1 MIKYLLV
8 TLIVCLGFLATVQSA
23 HAAYL
28 FLDPQTKNV
37 AVDDIL
43 TVNVRIN
50 TEDEKV
56 QGAEAWID
64 FDATQLELIDVKDP
78 EASQKF
84 FSNDIVTKNS
94 PILIYIVNWINLDGE
109 AISSTPPKDAIAV
122 MRFKALK
129 AGTHAL
135 TLRCKDGETKDSA
148 IAVRK
153 NKKTTDV
160 IQCAKVKNGSYAV
173 GGASTGTT
181 PGTSPQPTLPGRAT
195 PVVTQPQSTNT
206 PTPTLKPGAPTN
218 TPTLTPTNTPTPSP
232 TRMPTLKPTTVATG
246 GAAITQGPL
255 ASPSALPKSGSV
267 GSIGIVVGVGLLLTA
282 ISIFVKVF
290 VL

>member
-1 MIKYLLV
+1 MIKHLLV
-8 TLIVCLGFLATVQSA
+8 TLIVCLGFLGTVQSA
-23 HAAYL
+23 QAAYL
-28 FLDPQTKNV
+28 FLDPQTKSV
-37 AVDDIL
+37 AVSDIV

-50 TEDEKV
+50 TEEEKV

-94 PILIYIVNWINLDGE
+94 PKLIYIVNWINLDGE

-160 IQCAKVKNGSYAV
+160 IQCAKVKNGSYSV

-181 PGTSPQPTLPGRAT
+181 PGTSPEPTLPGRAT
-195 PVVTQPQSTNT
+195 PVVTQTQSTNT

-218 TPTLTPTNTPTPSP
+218 TPTLTPTPSP
-232 TRMPTLKPTTVATG
+232 TRVPTLKPTIVATG

-255 ASPSALPKSGSV
+255 ASPSALPKSGEV
-267 GSIGIVVGVGLLLTA
+267 GSIGIVVGIGLLLTA